1 MRLID
6 IDNFVIV
13 SGRGNGKTI
22 FAEMFRKIIESVPT
36 VEAIPIDW
44 IEEFCLSQDLEYVRI
59 AIKKMMDNWKEE
71 RKGEKKTMTKTI
83 TFYELL
89 TMLNDGTAPR
99 KIYVQAEGKKH
110 YYVLIGG
117 NYTACNE
124 SDPLLKLIIKYR
136 TSTRGLV
143 DFKFIQYEE
152 SVLDEV
158 EKKYLETVLRPFKNR
173 ITTIEKVDTGNSDN
187 RCYLR
192 VLLGDDVMVFP
203 CFKKGEMYTGMAG
216 NKRYTLKELGLWEN
230 AK

>member
-6 IDNFVIV
+6 IDNFVFV
-13 SGRGNGKTI
+13 TGRGNGKTI
-22 FAEMFRKIIESVPT
+22 FTDMFRKIIESVPT

-44 IEEFCLSQDLEYVRI
+44 IINHDQMPKEGKGHD
-59 AIKKMMDNWKEE
+59 AIMDMINTWKEE

-110 YYVLIGG
+110 CYVLIGG

-143 DFKFIQYEE
+143 DFKFIHYEAPI
-152 SVLDEV
+152 LDEV
-158 EKKYLETVLRPFKNR
+158 EMKYLETVLRPFKNK
-173 ITTIEKVDTGNSDN
+173 ISFIEKVETMNFGNK
-187 RCYLR
+187 CYLR

-203 CFKKGEMYTGMAG
+203 YFEKDKMYTGMSG
-216 NKRYTLKELGLWEN
+216 DKKYTPKDLGLWEN

>member
-44 IEEFCLSQDLEYVRI
+44 IINHDKMPKEGKGHD
-59 AIKKMMDNWKEE
+59 AIMDMINTWKEE
-71 RKGEKKTMTKTI
+71 RKVEKKTMTKTI

-89 TMLNDGTAPR
+89 TKLNDGTAPR
-99 KIYVQAEGKKH
+99 KIYVLAEGKKH
-110 YYVLIGG
+110 YYVMNGRD
-117 NYTACNE
+117 YTACNG
-124 SDPLLKLIIKYR
+124 SDTLLKLMIKYR
-136 TSTRGLV
+136 TSTQGLV
-143 DFKFIQYEE
+143 NFKFIHYEE

-158 EKKYLETVLRPFKNR
+158 EKKYLETVLRPFKNKAK
-173 ITTIEKVDTGNSDN
+173 TIEKVDTGNSDN

-192 VLLGDDVMVFP
+192 VLLGGDVMVFP
-203 CFKKGEMYTGMAG
+203 CFRKGEMYTGMAE